1 MTNPNL
7 LRPDASDCD
16 RFLFAPVGEDRNGYV
31 VTVLSTFA
39 RLGLDPRNEASGLA
53 ALSRSVA
60 RERLDRLLTGFSDV
74 PALKREHGA
83 TAERL
88 ILLLPERLRPRAA
101 PSHDDLVA
109 GCPSKP
115 TLPVFWLLMILLAL
129 AQILY
134 FGLAG
139 AGE

>member
-1 MTNPNL
+1 MANPDL

-39 RLGLDPRNEASGLA
+39 RLGLDPRKEASGLA
-53 ALSRSVA
+53 ALSQSVA

-88 ILLLPERLRPRAA
+88 TLLLPERLRPRAA
-101 PSHDDLVA
+101 LRDEWLPTGS
-109 GCPSKP
+109 PTES
-115 TLPVFWLLMILLAL
+115 TLPVFWLIMILLAL
-129 AQILY
+129 GQILY
-134 FGLAG
+134 FGLSG

>member
-1 MTNPNL
+1 MC
-7 LRPDASDCD
+7 RRSSAS
-16 RFLFAPVGEDRNGYV
+16 
-31 VTVLSTFA
+31 TVP
-39 RLGLDPRNEASGLA
+39 RRNE
-53 ALSRSVA
+53 
-60 RERLDRLLTGFSDV
+60 
-74 PALKREHGA
+74 
-83 TAERL
+83 L